1 MKSPKYKKKV
11 FAATAICCLGLGF
24 SAVAQEAANV
34 VPANTAVGGASINGA
49 TRTSPSAFTDATAPY
64 RIGVDDVLTI
74 SVWHEP
80 DLSRTVPVRPDG
92 QISLPLVGDMTA
104 AGKTAVE
111 LQGELRVSLA
121 KFVKDPEVNVIVSDI
136 RSQRINVIGEVTKPG
151 TFPLTQ
157 SMGVL
162 DAVAQAGGLRDFAK
176 KKNMYV
182 LRVMPDGH
190 RVRLKYS
197 YQAVVKGSKNAQELM
212 LQSRDTV
219 VVP

>member
-1 MKSPKYKKKV
+1 MKFPNYHKNV
-11 FAATAICCLGLGF
+11 FAAAAICCLGLGI
-24 SAVAQEAANV
+24 SSAQETANA
-34 VPANTAVGGASINGA
+34 VPANAAVGGASTNGA
-49 TRTSPSAFTDATAPY
+49 TKTSPSAFTDAAAPY

-92 QISLPLVGDMTA
+92 QISLPLVGDTMA

-111 LQGELRVSLA
+111 LQSELRLSLA

-151 TFPLTQ
+151 TYPLTQ

-176 KKNMYV
+176 KKNIYV
-182 LRVMPDGH
+182 LRLMPDG
-190 RVRLKYS
+190 RRARLPYS

-212 LQSRDTV
+212 LQSHDTV

>member
-1 MKSPKYKKKV
+1 MKSPKYNQKV
-11 FAATAICCLGLGF
+11 FAAAAICCLGLGI
-24 SAVAQEAANV
+24 SSVAQEAANV
-34 VPANTAVGGASINGA
+34 VPANAAVSGAATNGA
-49 TRTSPSAFTDATAPY
+49 TRTSPSAFTDAAAPY

-92 QISLPLVGDMTA
+92 QISLPLFGDIKA

-111 LQGELRVSLA
+111 LQSELRLSLA

-151 TFPLTQ
+151 TYPLTQ
-157 SMGVL
+157 TMGVL

-176 KKNMYV
+176 KKSIYV
-182 LRVMPDGH
+182 LRLMPDGS
-190 RVRLKYS
+190 RTRLPYS
-197 YQAVVKGSKNAQELM
+197 YQAVVKGSKNAQELI
-212 LQSRDTV
+212 LQAHDTV

>member
-1 MKSPKYKKKV
+1 MFFAKKETRILAV
-11 FAATAICCLGLGF
+11 VLCCATCSFTATGQLAGQATAEDM
-24 SAVAQEAANV
+24 AVNH
-34 VPANTAVGGASINGA
+34 ASDAA
-49 TRTSPSAFTDATAPY
+49 TRTAAAVSDSSAPY
-64 RIGVDDVLTI
+64 RIGADDVLTV

-92 QISLPLVGDMTA
+92 QISLPLVGDITA
-104 AGKTAVE
+104 AGKTAIE
-111 LQGELRVSLA
+111 LQGEVRAALA

-136 RSQRINVIGEVTKPG
+136 RSQKINVIGEVTRPG

-176 KKNMYV
+176 RKDIYV
-182 LRVMPDGH
+182 LRVMPDGK
-190 RVRLKYS
+190 RVRIKYS
-197 YQAVVKGSKNAQELM
+197 YEAVLKGGKNAQEIL
-212 LQSRDTV
+212 LQSHDTV

>member
-1 MKSPKYKKKV
+1 MRSNIYQPKTL
-11 FAATAICCLGLGF
+11 FAAMCCVGLGL
-24 SAVAQEAANV
+24 SAVSQTTAYAASSDAAASAADTPKTI
-34 VPANTAVGGASINGA
+34 PA
-49 TRTSPSAFTDATAPY
+49 PSADVTRPY

-92 QISLPLVGDMTA
+92 QISLPLVGDVIA
-104 AGKTAVE
+104 SGKTAVE
-111 LQGELRVSLA
+111 LQGELRSSLS

-136 RSQRINVIGEVTKPG
+136 RSQKINVIGEVSRPG

-162 DAVAQAGGLRDFAK
+162 DAVAQAGGLKDFAK
-176 KKNMYV
+176 KKNIYV
-182 LRVMPDGH
+182 LRVMPDG
-190 RVRLKYS
+190 RRLRIQYN
-197 YQAVVKGSKNAQELM
+197 YQAVLKGGKNAQEVI

>member
-1 MKSPKYKKKV
+1 MRSYIYQPKTL
-11 FAATAICCLGLGF
+11 FAALCCIGLGL
-24 SAVAQEAANV
+24 SAVSQTTAYAASGD
-34 VPANTAVGGASINGA
+34 AAVSNG
-49 TRTSPSAFTDATAPY
+49 DATKTISASSSDVTRPY
-64 RIGVDDVLTI
+64 RIGVDDVLMI

-92 QISLPLVGDMTA
+92 QISLPLVGDVIA

-111 LQGELRVSLA
+111 LQGELRASLS

-136 RSQRINVIGEVTKPG
+136 RSQKINVIGEVSRPG

-162 DAVAQAGGLRDFAK
+162 DAVAQAGGLKDFAK
-176 KKNMYV
+176 KKNIYV
-182 LRVMPDGH
+182 LRVMPDG
-190 RVRLKYS
+190 RRLRIQYN
-197 YQAVVKGSKNAQELM
+197 YQAVLKGGKNAQEVI

>member
-1 MKSPKYKKKV
+1 MKSPKYNQKV
-11 FAATAICCLGLGF
+11 FAAAAICCLGLGI
-24 SAVAQEAANV
+24 SSVAQEAANA
-34 VPANTAVGGASINGA
+34 VPANAAVGGASTNAA
-49 TRTSPSAFTDATAPY
+49 TRTSALTDAVAPY

-92 QISLPLVGDMTA
+92 QISLPLVGDIKA

-111 LQGELRVSLA
+111 LQSELRLSLA

-151 TFPLTQ
+151 TYPLTQ

-176 KKNMYV
+176 KKSIYV
-182 LRVMPDGH
+182 LRLMPDGS
-190 RVRLKYS
+190 RTRLPYS
-197 YQAVVKGSKNAQELM
+197 YQAVVKGSKNAQELI
-212 LQSRDTV
+212 LQAHDTV